1 MKTTVDT
8 FNSDH
13 GTVEGARSCRQCL
26 YEQKEIE
33 INCQIFDINIKQAS
47 IVIYRVSTTTK
58 NLICRELLWST
69 FSELLKFVVGITIS

>member
-33 INCQIFDINIKQAS
+33 INCQIFDINKPAS
-47 IVIYRVSTTTK
+47 LFIVCHCVNHHKESYLQGTPLVH
-58 NLICRELLWST
+58 LL
-69 FSELLKFVVGITIS
+69 